1 MLTAN
6 TVKMSSNNILGLSD
20 TEIKIALSALKVML
34 IDGKVRVHRKFPR
47 LMHAEQ
53 HVVFSANML
62 TILGRERSPCQT
74 DRSRQC

>member
-34 IDGKVRVHRKFPR
+34 IDGKVQVPRLVPR
-47 LMHAEQ
+47 LMHVEKHA
-53 HVVFSANML
+53 VFRANVL
-62 TILGRERSPCQT
+62 TVSGRERSPCQT
-74 DRSRQC
+74 DRPRQS